1 MTIHYRTAWLAL
13 PSSQASKRY
22 FEGNCRALSSS
33 VARSVCYPEQAKH
46 ISGFLLAALMR
57 GEARIYGSQFEQAGQ
72 EMRAL
77 RRLARTIPFPFVAA
91 GALQVQ
97 AECALRNGDPQLAVK
112 LFRRAE
118 QEFIAID
125 AAHRVSQVRVAAER
139 AAFAR

>member
-1 MTIHYRTAWLAL
+1 
-13 PSSQASKRY
+13 
-22 FEGNCRALSSS
+22 
-33 VARSVCYPEQAKH
+33 
-46 ISGFLLAALMR
+46 MR

-97 AECALRNGDPQLAVK
+97 AECALRTGHAQQALK

-118 QEFIAID
+118 HEFTAID
-125 AAHRVSQVRVAAER
+125 AVHRIAQVRAGAER
-139 AAFAR
+139 AKSAR